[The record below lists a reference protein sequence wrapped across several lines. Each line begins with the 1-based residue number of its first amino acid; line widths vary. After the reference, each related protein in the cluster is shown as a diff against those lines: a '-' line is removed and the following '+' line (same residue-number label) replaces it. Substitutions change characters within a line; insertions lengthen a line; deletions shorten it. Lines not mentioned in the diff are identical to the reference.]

1 MLLLK
6 LALPPP
12 ISGVK
17 LLQLITLADELLSTK
32 EYQFQ
37 RVQNYFET
45 HIPPAKDL
53 PKYIKAMIK
62 VLQTRPLVSLSFTVL
77 HMVLALAKTRAIV
90 HVSHSQRRMLISWL
104 LVQPVSMARTTG
116 RALAMVWF
124 KVPTDVEM
132 VMLWVGR
139 QATPTI
145 VELCLDSVLV
155 RPDYD
160 LSSDFSQYHV
170 AALLSSA
177 LFVMEIRPRD
187 LSKKYLVILPLKK
200 LEALF
205 DRVVT
210 VVAPVMLLP
219 PHSPQPMSSISSADL
234 SDKVQNGSSATTN
247 GDLNPEM
254 KGVSK
259 EQRRKQKK
267 FLRSLLGPEV
277 VAAAAKRVGL
287 DESDARQHLNRAL
300 KHAHLT
306 ANIKHMNPKSKTTP
320 KMRLAKT
327 RLPAG
332 RPTGQL
338 KDFRDL

>member
-17 LLQLITLADELLSTK
+17 LLQLITQDNELLSLK

-37 RVQNYFET
+37 RVKDYFET
-45 HIPPAKDL
+45 HIPPAEDL

-77 HMVLALAKTRAIV
+77 HMVLALAKTTAIV

-177 LFVMEIRPRD
+177 LFVMDIVPRD
-187 LSKKYLVILPLKK
+187 LLKKYHVILPPKR

-205 DRVVT
+205 ERTVT
-210 VVAPVMLLP
+210 VVAPIMLLP
-219 PHSPQPMSSISSADL
+219 PHSSQQPPSTSSAFVANEL
-234 SDKVQNGSSATTN
+234 QNGSSAAIN
-247 GDLNPEM
+247 GDINPEM
-254 KGVSK
+254 KRASK

-267 FLRSLLGPEV
+267 FLRSLLGPDV

-287 DESDARQHLNRAL
+287 DEADARQHLNRAL
-300 KHAHLT
+300 QHAHLT
-306 ANIKHMNPKSKTTP
+306 ATVKNWKPMSKTSS
-320 KMRLAKT
+320 KMKLKKA
-327 RLPAG
+327 RLPAN
-332 RPTGQL
+332 RSTCRAL
-338 KDFRDL
+338 ILLD